1 MAKQIAEHRPEVLE
15 GAPMRFAPE
24 SELGVVFLFS
34 RLAKKLRLRA
44 AIQRL
49 KPGNPHRSMI

>member
-1 MAKQIAEHRPEVLE
+1 MAKRVADQRPEVLE
-15 GAPMRFAPE
+15 GAPMRFAPQ

-49 KPGNPHRSMI
+49 NPGIPHRSMI